1 MAAQVFVIEERVRW
15 SDVDLA
21 GIIFYGSYVRFFEL
35 AETEL
40 FRAAG
45 LPYSSLFEK
54 FYIYLPRV
62 QVHTEFHY
70 PPRLDDTLKVAAY
83 FGRIGHKSLTINF
96 DVIHQGSGRLS
107 ADGRMVLVCTDRA
120 SLRSQALPAG
130 LVERL
135 RPFALELADARR
147 QLGLPTA

>member
-1 MAAQVFVIEERVRW
+1 MEPHPFVITERVRW
-15 SDVDLA
+15 SDVDMA

-45 LPYSSLFEK
+45 LPYSELFQT
-54 FYIYLPRV
+54 FDIYLPRV

-70 PPRLDDTLKVAAY
+70 PPRLDDQLQVAAY
-83 FGRIGHKSLTINF
+83 FGRIGNKSVTINF
-96 DVIHQGSGRLS
+96 DVVHLGAGRLS
-107 ADGRMVLVCTDRA
+107 AHGHLVLVCVDRV
-120 SLRSQALPAG
+120 SLKSQPLPPK

-135 RPFALELADARR
+135 QPFALSVEAARA
-147 QLGLPTA
+147 QLGIAA